1 MLLSISLII
10 LSSQLVVAAAD
21 TVPKFDIGG
30 SCKATASAAAGMSED
45 QPVKR
50 CISDEQDAQRQLE
63 SQWSTFTSSSRVSC
77 AGMEN
82 ITRSYVSLLTCL
94 QFAKQAK

>member
-1 MLLSISLII
+1 
-10 LSSQLVVAAAD
+10 LVVAAAD
-21 TVPKFDIGG
+21 TVPKFDIGR
-30 SCKATASAAAGMSED
+30 SCKAVASAAAGMSED

-50 CISDEQDAQRQLE
+50 CVSDEQDALQQLE
-63 SQWSTFTSSSRVSC
+63 SQWSTFTSSSRASC

-82 ITRSYVSLLTCL
+82 VDDTRSYVSLLTCL